1 MSSPDLIIR
10 GRRVVTPDAVAPSA
24 IQISNGVITAIGAYD
39 EVPSGCEVVDA
50 GENSFVM
57 PGLVDTHVHI
67 NEPGRT
73 EWEGFETAT
82 RAAAAGGVTTI
93 VEMPLN
99 SIPPTTT
106 LENFKTKLAAAD
118 GKCAVDV
125 GFWGGVVPGNTAEL
139 QALSDAG

>member
-1 MSSPDLIIR
+1 MDYWLESSRVVLPDGVRPAALGIAQGRIAALESVAPP
-10 GRRVVTPDAVAPSA
+10 GASVRRVGSRV
-24 IQISNGVITAIGAYD
+24 ISPGI
-39 EVPSGCEVVDA
+39 VDC
-50 GENSFVM
+50 
-57 PGLVDTHVHI
+57 HVHI

>member
-1 MSSPDLIIR
+1 MTR
-10 GRRVVTPDAVAPSA
+10 AKTPVL
-24 IQISNGVITAIGAYD
+24 
-39 EVPSGCEVVDA
+39 
-50 GENSFVM
+50 M

-82 RAAAAGGVTTI
+82 RAAAAGGVTTL

-106 LENFKTKLAAAD
+106 LAGFKQKLAAAD
-118 GKCAVDV
+118 GKCSVDV
-125 GFWGGVVPGNTAEL
+125 GFWGGVVPGNIWENSR
-139 QALSDAG
+139 ALSEAACSASNVFWFLREWTSFRT